1 MNPKIS
7 IRGIAM
13 LLLATVAWGG
23 MFPVA
28 KATLHTLDAFYMTLI
43 RYSITAVIFA
53 AILLAVEG
61 KKVFRFEA
69 RALPLF
75 FYGSMG
81 FAGFSLFTF
90 VGLTGS
96 EPEHGAIIVALMP
109 ILTALLNG
117 VVKGIRPALFTLVA
131 IVLALFGVLLVVTKG
146 NLHEVWA
153 IGNHHGDL
161 LILMGAMSWVIYT
174 FGAASFKGWSSLR
187 YSTLSLLLGV
197 LSILA
202 CTLAASYFGAA
213 HVPSLPQ
220 VKEVGWEMLYIIVFA
235 SVMAVLAWNGGV
247 KQMGPL
253 NAVLFINFV
262 PVTAFTIGALQGR
275 AFTSMELVG
284 AVIVL
289 AALIAN
295 NLYARKAHTALSNDM
310 SATGDGKKDF
320 A

>member
-1 MNPKIS
+1 MNPKIA
-7 IRGIAM
+7 IRGIVM

-23 MFPVA
+23 MFPAA

-53 AILLAVEG
+53 VILLVIEG
-61 KKVFRFEA
+61 KSVFRFEA

-90 VGLTGS
+90 VGLAGS

-109 ILTALLNG
+109 ILTALLNW
-117 VVKGIRPALFTLVA
+117 VVKGIRPAMFTLLT
-131 IVLALFGVLLVVTKG
+131 IVVALFGVLLVVTKG
-146 NLHEVWA
+146 NPHEIGA

-161 LILMGAMSWVIYT
+161 LILMGAVSWVIYT
-174 FGAASFKGWSSLR
+174 FGAASFKGWSPLR

-202 CTLAASYFGAA
+202 CTVAASYFGAA

-220 VKEVGWEMLYIIVFA
+220 VKEVGWEMLYIILFA

-247 KQMGPL
+247 QQMGPL

-275 AFTSMELVG
+275 VFTSMELVG
-284 AVIVL
+284 AAIVL

-295 NLYARKAHTALSNDM
+295 NLYVRTAHAALANDM
-310 SATGDGKKDF
+310 SAASDGKKNL